1 MTQTMLDMQNFSL
14 IQSQSKLEQKSKEME
29 MFLNTFTERIEN
41 QQDQHFSQDDNVNQK
56 KKEKNQI
63 IIVTQKLKQ
72 EIF

>member
-72 EIF
+72 EIC

>member
-1 MTQTMLDMQNFSL
+1 MTQTMLDVQNFSL

-72 EIF
+72 EIC

>member
-1 MTQTMLDMQNFSL
+1 MTQTMLDVQNFSL

-29 MFLNTFTERIEN
+29 MLLNTFTERIEN

-72 EIF
+72 EIC

>member
-1 MTQTMLDMQNFSL
+1 MTQTMLDVQNFSL

-29 MFLNTFTERIEN
+29 MLLNTFTERIEN
-41 QQDQHFSQDDNVNQK
+41 QQDQHFSRDDNVNQK

-72 EIF
+72 EIC